1 VKLLIFQ
8 LGEKED
14 RMAHDGKNEEK
25 IIRSICSSHCGGT
38 CEMKVH
44 VKDNRIVRIE
54 PDDQEN
60 KPRMCARGHA
70 YRQRVYAPDRL
81 LYPLKRTG
89 TRGAGQFTRISWD
102 EALKTIAGEMKRIK
116 STFGNAAILHFC
128 SMCDPHTL
136 HHVGAFHRLLCQ
148 FGGYTAPWGFISHEG
163 ASFSSG
169 VTYGLRRQF
178 TQTEHRP
185 EEYLNSRLIIM
196 WGWNPVTT
204 EQGTNVP
211 LYLTRAKESGARIIC
226 VDPRY
231 TDSAATF
238 ADQWIPIRPG
248 TDAAAL
254 IAMAYVILTE
264 NLQDNNFIES
274 YTVGLDKFKDYVLG
288 LEDGVVKT
296 PEWAES
302 ISAIPA
308 ATITD
313 LARTYA
319 GEKPAALVTSIGPGR
334 TAYGEQYHRAAAAL
348 EVITGN
354 WLPQNWHSTPSK
366 GLKYNP
372 QLSSPP
378 NQVEMGAPPRQNALP
393 YRGASVNSS
402 ARVNVSLF
410 ADAILKGK
418 NGGYP
423 NDYKMVWLSNTN
435 YLNQLGEVNK
445 TVQAFQKL
453 EFILV
458 TEQFMTATAKFADI
472 VLPVCTFLERND
484 ILAPRGGGVYGL
496 LNKAIEPLG
505 ESKSQLEICEALALK
520 LGITDFGDKSDEEWV
535 KHIVEKISEE
545 IDLPDLDSLKNKGIH
560 WVNLNKPEGAD
571 RPEIEKQ
578 KVPSFRTPSG
588 KIEIFS
594 EIVTRIND
602 PLIPA
607 VPTYME
613 TWESLND
620 PLAGKYPLQLITP
633 HFKRRAHSQFD
644 NLPWLR
650 ELQTQAIT
658 INTVDAEPRGIRQ
671 GDLVRVFNDR
681 GEVRIPAK
689 VTERIMPGV
698 VALPQGAWYNPNE
711 KGIDY
716 GGCANV
722 LTKNVISPGGGF
734 TPHTALVEIK
744 KVVG

>member
-1 VKLLIFQ
+1 MNQ
-8 LGEKED
+8 AD
-14 RMAHDGKNEEK
+14 QNEER
-25 IIRSICSSHCGGT
+25 IVRSICSSHCGGT

-44 VKDNRIVRIE
+44 VKGGRIIRIE
-54 PDDQEN
+54 PEDGEN

-81 LYPLKRTG
+81 LYPLKRRGPRGTG
-89 TRGAGQFTRISWD
+89 EFTRISWD
-102 EALKTIAGEMKRIK
+102 EALDTVAGEMKRIQ
-116 STFGNAAILHFC
+116 SAYGNAAILHFC

-169 VTYGLRRQF
+169 VTYGMRRRF

-211 LYLTRAKESGARIIC
+211 LYLARAKEGGTRFIC

-231 TDSAATF
+231 TDSAAVY

-248 TDAAAL
+248 TDAAVL
-254 IAMAYVILTE
+254 IAMAQVIIKE
-264 NLQDNNFIES
+264 NLWDQKFIETFTLGFEQ
-274 YTVGLDKFKDYVLG
+274 YKDYVFG
-288 LEDGVVKT
+288 LQDGLAKT
-296 PEWAES
+296 PEWAEK
-302 ISAIPA
+302 ISAVPA
-308 ATITD
+308 KTIAD
-313 LARTYA
+313 LARAYA
-319 GEKPAALVTSIGPGR
+319 TTKPATLVTSIGPGR

-354 WLPQNWHSTPSK
+354 WQLENWQPPPFR
-366 GLKYNP
+366 GPKYNP
-372 QLSSPP
+372 QFSSPP
-378 NQVEMGAPPRQNALP
+378 NPVEAGAPPRRNALP

-418 NGGYP
+418 AGGYP
-423 NDYKMVWLSNTN
+423 ADYKMIWLSNTN
-435 YLNQLGEVNK
+435 YLNQLAEVNK
-445 TVQAFQKL
+445 TARAFQQL

-458 TEQFMTATAKFADI
+458 TEQFMTPSARFADI

-484 ILAPRGGGVYGL
+484 LLAPRSGGVYGL
-496 LNKAIEPLG
+496 LNKVIEPLG
-505 ESKSQLEICEALALK
+505 ESRSQLQICQALALK
-520 LGITDFGDKSDEEWV
+520 LGITDYIERSDEELV
-535 KHIVEKISEE
+535 KEMVTKISEE
-545 IDLPDLDSLKNKGIH
+545 VELPDLESLRHQG
-560 WVNLNKPEGAD
+560 VYRAGSTQSEGPGEKPPA
-571 RPEIEKQ
+571 PL
-578 KVPSFRTPSG
+578 FRTPSG
-588 KIEIFS
+588 KIEILS
-594 EIVTRIND
+594 EIAARIND
-602 PLIPA
+602 PLIPPL
-607 VPTYME
+607 PTYIE

-620 PLAGKYPLQLITP
+620 PLTEKYPLQLITP
-633 HFKRRAHSQFD
+633 HFKRRAHSQFE

-650 ELQTQAIT
+650 ELQTQALT
-658 INTVDAEPRGIRQ
+658 INTVDAESRGIRQ

-681 GEVRIPAK
+681 GEVRIPAR

-698 VALPQGAWYNPNE
+698 AALPQGAWYNPDR
-711 KGIDY
+711 KGVDY

-722 LTKNVISPGGGF
+722 LTRNRISPGGSF
-734 TPHTALVEIK
+734 TPHTALVQVE
-744 KVVG
+744 KVR

>member
-1 VKLLIFQ
+1 MD
-8 LGEKED
+8 KEN
-14 RMAHDGKNEEK
+14 HEEK

-54 PDDQEN
+54 PSDEEN
-60 KPRMCARGHA
+60 KPRLCARGHA

-89 TRGAGQFTRISWD
+89 ARGAGDFSRISWD
-102 EALKTIAGEMKRIK
+102 EALETVAGKMKHIK
-116 STFGNAAILHFC
+116 NTYGNAAILHFC

-136 HHVGAFHRLLCQ
+136 HHVGAFHRLLCL

-163 ASFSSG
+163 ATFSAG
-169 VTYGLRRQF
+169 VTYGMRRKF

-185 EEYLNSRLIIM
+185 EDYLNSRLIIM

-211 LYLTRAKESGARIIC
+211 LYLTQAKEGGAKIIC

-254 IAMAYVILTE
+254 IAMAYVILKE
-264 NLQDNNFIES
+264 NLQDNDFIQS
-274 YTVGLDKFKDYVLG
+274 YVAGLDKFKDYLFG
-288 LEDGVVKT
+288 IEDGVAKT
-296 PEWAES
+296 PEWSEA
-302 ISAIPA
+302 ISSIPA
-308 ATITD
+308 ATIAD
-313 LARTYA
+313 LARAYA
-319 GEKPAALVTSIGPGR
+319 CTKPAALVTSIGPGR

-348 EVITGN
+348 EAISGN
-354 WLPQNWHSTPSK
+354 WLSPNWHSPPTK
-366 GLKYNP
+366 IMKYNP
-372 QLSSPP
+372 QFSSPP
-378 NQVEMGAPPRQNALP
+378 NQVEIGAPPRRNALP

-418 NGGYP
+418 EGGYP
-423 NDYKMVWLSNTN
+423 NNYKMIWLSNTN

-445 TVQAFQKL
+445 TVKAFQKL
-453 EFILV
+453 DFILV
-458 TEQFMTATAKFADI
+458 TEQFMTSTARYADI

-484 ILAPRGGGVYGL
+484 ILAPRHSGVYGL

-505 ESKSQLEICEALALK
+505 ESKSQLDICQALAVK
-520 LGITDFGDKSDEEWV
+520 LDLTDYGNQSDEDRV
-535 KHIVEKISEE
+535 KHIVAKVSEE
-545 IDLPDLDSLKNKGIH
+545 IDLPDFGSLKNEGIYR
-560 WVNLNKPEGAD
+560 VKLDEPAGVSQPKM
-571 RPEIEKQ
+571 EKTQ
-578 KVPSFRTPSG
+578 PLSFRTPSG
-588 KIEIFS
+588 RIEIWS
-594 EIVTRIND
+594 EIIAKIND
-602 PLIPA
+602 PLLPA
-607 VPTYME
+607 LPTYME

-620 PLAGKYPLQLITP
+620 PQVGKYPLQLITP

-650 ELQTQAIT
+650 ELQMQSISM
-658 INTVDAEPRGIRQ
+658 NTLDAESRGIHP

-698 VALPQGAWYNPNE
+698 VALPQGAWYDPDEN
-711 KGIDY
+711 GIDY

-722 LTKNVISPGGGF
+722 LTKNAISPGGAF

-744 KVVG
+744 KVVE